1 VLWVVVVGGSECGWV
16 GVGGCDSGVWVA
28 VVVTA
33 ITLILQLGIPLILWV
48 HRDQSGGDREKPDQL
63 LKAVGMYRSPGC
75 SHVGLVHSSG
85 LCRRECVGLPLQ
97 TSH

>member
-1 VLWVVVVGGSECGWV
+1 MGEWGGVVGSSGGWM
-16 GVGGCDSGVWVA
+16 A

-33 ITLILQLGIPLILWV
+33 ITLILQLGIPLMPWV
-48 HRDQSGGDREKPDQL
+48 HRDQSCRDTEKPDQL
-63 LKAVGMYRSPGC
+63 LKAVSMYRSPGC

-85 LCRRECVGLPLQ
+85 LCRRVCVGLLSQ